1 MNTPNLSHVLVG
13 GLGLTGQAV
22 IKALQA
28 RNHQVLAVDDHPQSV
43 QETAR
48 KLGVELID
56 SASATELK
64 RALLGATSVVPSP
77 GIPSH
82 HLLYRL
88 ADNSNTQVL
97 SELDLAAIWDD
108 RPCVAVTGTNGKT
121 TVTELTSQMFSASG
135 MRAAAVGN
143 TETPLVAAIDDK
155 TNRYEIFVVEASS
168 FRLDRVE
175 RFRAHAAAWLN
186 LSPDHLDWHGDFD
199 SYATAKSKI
208 WETQHADDI
217 AVAPHDDPALAPWT
231 SNISAQLITFG
242 LGEGDV
248 HCTERELIAHGERV
262 LKVSELRRSRP
273 HDQLNACAAAAL
285 ALSMNASIESVAEVL
300 AQFDGLAHRLEFVAT
315 INGIHFFNDSK
326 ATTPHATVAAITGFE
341 QAVLIAG
348 GRNKNLDLFDLRR
361 IAPKLAGVVAIGES
375 AETLSQVFDG
385 VVATTVA
392 HSMQEAI
399 ESATEIAKVSG
410 GDVVLS
416 PACASFDW
424 YQSYNER
431 GDDFKQRVFSLER
444 EQLQS

>member
-82 HLLYRL
+82 HLLYQL

-97 SELDLAAIWDD
+97 SELDLAAMWDD

-168 FRLDRVE
+168 FRLDRVQ

-186 LSPDHLDWHGDFD
+186 LSPDHLDL
-199 SYATAKSKI
+199 S
-208 WETQHADDI
+208 
-217 AVAPHDDPALAPWT
+217 
-231 SNISAQLITFG
+231 LI
-242 LGEGDV
+242 
-248 HCTERELIAHGERV
+248 HI
-262 LKVSELRRSRP
+262 
-273 HDQLNACAAAAL
+273 
-285 ALSMNASIESVAEVL
+285 
-300 AQFDGLAHRLEFVAT
+300 
-315 INGIHFFNDSK
+315 
-326 ATTPHATVAAITGFE
+326 
-341 QAVLIAG
+341 
-348 GRNKNLDLFDLRR
+348 
-361 IAPKLAGVVAIGES
+361 
-375 AETLSQVFDG
+375 
-385 VVATTVA
+385 
-392 HSMQEAI
+392 
-399 ESATEIAKVSG
+399 
-410 GDVVLS
+410 
-416 PACASFDW
+416 
-424 YQSYNER
+424 
-431 GDDFKQRVFSLER
+431 
-444 EQLQS
+444 